1 MTKRKER
8 LLYSQVECAQNLASV
23 DDAIY
28 VIGGKWRLKIMITL
42 VSGYSRFNEIQR
54 TIKGISARVL
64 SNELKELETNGLV
77 ERTVD
82 VSKIPVLVE
91 YIPTQYAETLKNIV
105 NVLGS
110 WGKQHKKMITTQIKD
125 LSSSL

>member
-28 VIGGKWRLKIMITL
+28 VIGGKWRLKIIITL

-77 ERTVD
+77 ERKVD
-82 VSKIPVLVE
+82 VNSIPVLVE

-105 NVLGS
+105 DVLGS
-110 WGKQHKKMITTQIKD
+110 WGKQHKKMITMQMKD
-125 LSSSL
+125 LSSSR

>member
-125 LSSSL
+125 LSSSV